1 MAAGRCATTGRSIP
15 TMRCPIRIEHAA
27 TSTCMVPENWSN
39 LPFFFFAT
47 ERGIIVT
54 RVFVSALIT
63 AQPNRYYHGYLA
75 FKPLCRSSALSDL
88 RGLATPGTR

>member
-1 MAAGRCATTGRSIP
+1 MRHHGTQHPDDAVSHPHRACCYQHMYGTGKL
-15 TMRCPIRIEHAA
+15 EQFA
-27 TSTCMVPENWSN
+27 
-39 LPFFFFAT
+39 FFFFAT